1 MKRID
6 AAGMDSR
13 RLNDAIHGALG
24 AGAEA
29 LALDNVNGHRYICA
43 GVKGD
48 VRVEIN
54 GIPGNDLGA
63 FMDGPRIEVKGNGQ
77 DAIANTMNRGRIAVH
92 GHAGDVLAYAM
103 RGGELLVRDSAGY
116 RVGIHIKAFRDLVP
130 LVMIGGKAR
139 DFLGE
144 YMAGGII
151 IVLALCGD
159 GPPAGYGVGSG
170 AHGGAIYIRGKLD
183 PEQLGKEVRRVPLT
197 VDDRRLLDRRV
208 RDFCRTFGI
217 AGAEKILKSRF
228 SKYAPVSHR
237 PYGKLYAY

>member
-13 RLNDAIHGALG
+13 RLNDALH
-24 AGAEA
+24 EA
-29 LALDNVNGHRYICA
+29 LDAGEKAFALDNVNGHRYICA
-43 GVKGD
+43 GVKGE
-48 VRVEIN
+48 VRVEIA

-63 FMDGPRIEVKGNGQ
+63 FMDGPRIEVRGNGQ

-92 GHAGDVLAYAM
+92 GHAGDVLSYAM
-103 RGGELLVRDSAGY
+103 RGGELLVRDSVGY
-116 RVGIHIKAFRDLVP
+116 RVGVHMKAFRDLAP
-130 LVMIGGKAR
+130 LIMVGGTAR

-144 YMAGGII
+144 YMAGGVI

-170 AHGGAIYIRGKLD
+170 AHGGAIYVRGRLK
-183 PEQLGKEVRRVPLT
+183 PEQLGKEVTPMPLGEA
-197 VDDRRLLDRRV
+197 DRRLLARHV
-208 RDFCRTFGI
+208 GDFCRTFGI
-217 AGAEKILKSRF
+217 KGAAKILSSRF